1 MVHDPVRNEAA
12 QRALEMDAAR
22 SGSGPAAD
30 TATGIRTQIV
40 AAIAA
45 PAFWLMFVSS
55 ASTQVPLLLAVLLTA
70 IPSMLCVGSLAS
82 TSGERWAAIGMAA
95 LFGQLVLTSLVI
107 VFAGMAAEGNAENF
121 FARALTFHAPLPF
134 LPLAAFFGSKRGA
147 LARSRRAS
155 VLHPADDE
163 ANLR

>member
-22 SGSGPAAD
+22 SGSEPAAD
-30 TATGIRTQIV
+30 AAAGIRKLIA

-45 PAFWLMFVSS
+45 PAFWLIFVSS
-55 ASTQVPLLLAVLLTA
+55 ASTQVPLLLAVLLAA

-82 TSGERWAAIGMAA
+82 RSGERWAAIGMAA

-107 VFAGMAAEGNAENF
+107 VFARMAAEGSAENF
-121 FARALTFHAPLPF
+121 FARALTFYSPIPF
-134 LPLAAFFGSKRGA
+134 LPLAAFFGAKRGA
-147 LARSRRAS
+147 LVRSRHAS

-163 ANLR
+163 ASLR

>member
-12 QRALEMDAAR
+12 QRALEMDAER

-55 ASTQVPLLLAVLLTA
+55 AQVPLLLAVLLAA

-107 VFAGMAAEGNAENF
+107 VFAGMAAEGSAENF
-121 FARALTFHAPLPF
+121 FARALMFYAPVPF
-134 LPLAAFFGSKRGA
+134 LPLAAFFGAKRGA
-147 LARSRRAS
+147 LVRSRHAS
-155 VLHPADDE
+155 VLHPTDDE